1 MASART
7 TMANAITAPTSK
19 NVFLNGE
26 YLRRVPQWHA
36 DDSAWKASGILRMLE
51 LSDLSPR
58 SIGEV
63 GCGTG
68 EVLRQLQLKMAP
80 GCVFSGYD
88 IAPQAIELSRTRE
101 NDRLHCRLGD
111 IRDIRNDTNARF
123 DLLLVL
129 DVLEHQEN
137 YFSFLRDIKP
147 LAPYKIFHTVLDLSV
162 YSLIQKDGLT
172 KRRRVLEDL
181 HFFTKDTA
189 LQALLDENYEILD
202 WFYAPRSIYRS
213 SRMAE
218 KIRQLPRAL
227 CFTFHK
233 DFAVRLLGG
242 YTLFVLAR

>member
-1 MASART
+1 M
-7 TMANAITAPTSK
+7 PT
-19 NVFLNGE
+19 NVFVSGE
-26 YLRRVPQWHA
+26 YLQKIPQWHTE
-36 DDSAWKASGILRMLE
+36 DSSWKAKCVLQMIEDNR
-51 LSDLSPR
+51 LSPHT
-58 SIGEV
+58 IGEV
-63 GCGTG
+63 GCGAG
-68 EVLRQLQLKMAP
+68 EVLRLLQLQMAP
-80 GCVFSGYD
+80 QCLFSGYD
-88 IAPQAIELSRTRE
+88 IAPAAIELCRSRE
-101 NDRLHCRLGD
+101 NDRLHFRLAD
-111 IRDIRNDTNARF
+111 VAKEPNAHF

-162 YSLIQKDGLT
+162 YSLIQRDGLT

-213 SRMAE
+213 STMAE

>member
-1 MASART
+1 M
-7 TMANAITAPTSK
+7 PT
-19 NVFLNGE
+19 NVFVSGE
-26 YLRRVPQWHA
+26 YLQKIPQWHTE
-36 DDSAWKASGILRMLE
+36 DSSWKAKCVLQMIEGNR
-51 LSDLSPR
+51 LSPHT
-58 SIGEV
+58 IGEV
-63 GCGTG
+63 GCGAG
-68 EVLRQLQLKMAP
+68 EVLRQLQVQMDPQCL
-80 GCVFSGYD
+80 FWGYD
-88 IAPQAIELSRTRE
+88 IAPAAIELCRSRE
-101 NDRLHCRLGD
+101 NDRLHFRLAD
-111 IRDIRNDTNARF
+111 VVNEPNARF

-147 LAPYKIFHTVLDLSV
+147 LAPYKIFHQVLDLSV
-162 YSLIQKDGLT
+162 YSLLQRDGLT

-242 YTLFVLAR
+242 YTLFMLAR

>member
-1 MASART
+1 MPA
-7 TMANAITAPTSK
+7 
-19 NVFLNGE
+19 NVFVSGE
-26 YLRRVPQWHA
+26 YIQKIPQWHTE
-36 DDSAWKASGILRMLE
+36 DSAWKAKGVLQMLE
-51 LSDLSPR
+51 RNHLSPLT
-58 SIGEV
+58 IAEV
-63 GCGTG
+63 GCGAG
-68 EVLRQLQLKMAP
+68 EVLRQLQLRMAP
-80 GCVFSGYD
+80 QSLFLGYD

-101 NDRLHCRLGD
+101 NDRLHFRLAD
-111 IRDIRNDTNARF
+111 IVKEPDAHF
-123 DLLLVL
+123 DLLLIL

-147 LAPYKIFHTVLDLSV
+147 LAPLKIFHTVLDLSV

-172 KRRRVLEDL
+172 KRRRLLEDL

-189 LQALLDENYEILD
+189 LQALVDEDYEILD

-218 KIRQLPRAL
+218 QVRQLPRAL
-227 CFTFHK
+227 CFAFHK

>member
-1 MASART
+1 M
-7 TMANAITAPTSK
+7 PT
-19 NVFLNGE
+19 NVFVSGQ
-26 YLRRVPQWHA
+26 YLEKIPQWHTE
-36 DDSAWKASGILRMLE
+36 DSSWKAKGVLE
-51 LSDLSPR
+51 MTKRNCLSPHT
-58 SIGEV
+58 IGEV
-63 GCGTG
+63 GCGAG
-68 EVLRQLQLKMAP
+68 EVLRQLQLQMDP
-80 GCVFSGYD
+80 ECLFFGYD
-88 IAPQAIELSRTRE
+88 IAPAAIELCRSRE
-101 NDRLHCRLGD
+101 NDRLHFRLAD
-111 IRDIRNDTNARF
+111 VAKEPNAHF

-162 YSLIQKDGLT
+162 YSLIQRDGLT

-218 KIRQLPRAL
+218 KFRQLPRAL
-227 CFTFHK
+227 CFVFHK

-242 YTLFVLAR
+242 YTLFVLAK